1 MPDSR
6 IYDHDGHIT
15 PQISATLQEAAST
28 AILQATGAQIAFTIT
43 PLIHPHVIVQ
53 GFPLAV
59 TRFEVGKFSPWTAQE
74 IGVVDEVFRVV
85 GRGRVV
91 GEEGVRLQLVN
102 AQSSATT
109 RARNLSTLYH
119 HSAQAV
125 DNSRPPRRS
134 LRHRVQFLAGRAAAA
149 MEPSAPMRPG
159 TPHPD
164 AKRKR

>member
-6 IYDHDGHIT
+6 IYDYDGHIT
-15 PQISATLQEAAST
+15 PQTSAALQEAASK
-28 AILQATGAQIAFTIT
+28 AILQATGARIAITIT

-59 TRFEVGKFSPWTAQE
+59 IRFEVGKFSPWTAQE

-85 GRGRVV
+85 GRGRIV

-102 AQSSATT
+102 AQSLATA
-109 RARNLSTLYH
+109 RARNLATPYH

-125 DNSRPPRRS
+125 DSRPPRRS
-134 LRHRVQFLAGRAAAA
+134 LRRRVQILAGRGAAA

-164 AKRKR
+164 GKRKR